1 MGVWGFE
8 AFALVSRRSMLII
21 KAVWCRSLMRP
32 PVRFGQT
39 VFLNMQSACHWI
51 VKRTASILSC
61 CLCIVL
67 CLATPAFSC
76 ASDESSDQT
85 QLAVTCV
92 AQSNDQFCE
101 TADWKSAS
109 QIARLNVKPEYLS
122 RSFLV
127 VLQARG
133 LSVVTH
139 PAGNLHREFSQPSL
153 FEMGIALRL

>member
-1 MGVWGFE
+1 M
-8 AFALVSRRSMLII
+8 
-21 KAVWCRSLMRP
+21 
-32 PVRFGQT
+32 
-39 VFLNMQSACHWI
+39 VFLDMQSACLWTI
-51 VKRTASILSC
+51 KRAGNILAC

-67 CLATPAFSC
+67 CLATPAFSF
-76 ASDESSDQT
+76 ASDQPSDQT

-92 AQSNDQFCE
+92 AQSSDQFCE

-122 RSFLV
+122 RSFLI